1 MHIPLF
7 LAYFNR
13 QHPNI
18 IFTCEVESNCQFSF
32 LDITIKRTNGH
43 FETSV
48 YRKPTFTGLFT
59 NFHSFTP
66 PQFKRGLMYSLL
78 HRFFNICSK
87 YENFHAQIEFFRKF
101 LLNQNDYPT
110 RLFDRCVRLF
120 LDKTFQPK
128 ELIHSVSKKVVYSI
142 FFHIPEHTLSK
153 SVPKFNAFLHIS
165 IRMCFVPL
173 YVCPISSCLKSSR
186 EPVWPE
192 WLRWEKMLASW
203 GLLLV
208 VPVKA
213 EILRYSETR
222 VYVDGGPFGPHRTRK
237 SIDT

>member
-13 QHPNI
+13 QHHNI

-43 FETSV
+43 IETSV
-48 YRKPTFTGLFT
+48 YRKPTFTGL
-59 NFHSFTP
+59 FTP

-78 HRFFNICSK
+78 HLFFNICSK

-128 ELIHSVSKKVVYSI
+128 ELIHSVSKKVVYFYLPYTGTHSLQI
-142 FFHIPEHTLSK
+142 RTQIQRLC
-153 SVPKFNAFLHIS
+153 SVAFLHIS
-165 IRMCFVPL
+165 IRMCFIPL

-186 EPVWPE
+186 EPV
-192 WLRWEKMLASW
+192 
-203 GLLLV
+203 
-208 VPVKA
+208 
-213 EILRYSETR
+213 
-222 VYVDGGPFGPHRTRK
+222 
-237 SIDT
+237 